1 VDTTEQNSSPW
12 RRSSYCGTNACVEVA
27 TVSGQVMV
35 RDSKNP
41 DVPPFVFSNE
51 EWAAFVLGVQAGE
64 FSGN

>member
-1 VDTTEQNSSPW
+1 MDTNEQNSSSW

-27 TVSGQVMV
+27 EAAGRVMV

-41 DVPPFVFSNE
+41 DVAPFVFSTE

>member
-1 VDTTEQNSSPW
+1 
-12 RRSSYCGTNACVEVA
+12 
-27 TVSGQVMV
+27 MV